1 MMTWLLRRIG
11 LSVVLVWVVA
21 TLVFLAIRFVP
32 GDPAE
37 MLLSQGGVSPDPS
50 AIQDLRDQ
58 LGLDRPMLQQYV
70 ADLAHAVRG
79 DLGVSLQDSSPVSDN
94 IARRLPRTLE
104 LIGAATIIAIAFGVP
119 AGTLAA
125 IRAGRGFDRAASA
138 LSALALSVPVFVLG
152 TLLVLL
158 FAQRLHWVAAGGY
171 VALAANPGQH
181 LLLLL
186 LPALTIAAGLGA
198 AIFRMTRAAVL
209 DVATQDWVRTARA
222 KGLGDGRILL
232 HHMLRN
238 AATPIVTIVALH
250 MGSLLGGTVL
260 VEYVFNWPGLSG
272 MLVDAVYARDY
283 PEVVGIILVIS
294 VLFVALNLLLDIA
307 YAVLDPRVRQ
317 HA

>member
-1 MMTWLLRRIG
+1 MLIWLLRRVG
-11 LSVVLVWVVA
+11 LAVALVWIVA

-37 MLLSQGGVSPDPS
+37 MLLSQGGVSPDPA
-50 AIQDLRDQ
+50 AIQDLHDQ
-58 LGLDRPMLQQYV
+58 LGLDRPILQQY
-70 ADLAHAVRG
+70 ALDLTRALQG
-79 DLGVSLQDSSPVSDN
+79 DLGVSLQDGSPVSDN

-104 LIGAATIIAIAFGVP
+104 LIGAATLIALLIGVP

-125 IRAGRGFDRAASA
+125 VRAGSWLDRAASA
-138 LSALALSVPVFVLG
+138 LAAVALSVPVFVLG

-171 VALAANPGQH
+171 VALAAHPAQH

-186 LPALTIAAGLGA
+186 LPALTIAAGLA
-198 AIFRMTRAAVL
+198 ASVLRMTRAAIL
-209 DVATQDWVRTARA
+209 DVASQDWVRTARA
-222 KGLGDGRILL
+222 KGLGEGRILL

-238 AATPIVTIVALH
+238 ALTPVVTIVALN

-294 VLFVALNLLLDIA
+294 VLFVALNLVLDLA
-307 YAVLDPRVRQ
+307 YAWLDPRVR

>member
-1 MMTWLLRRIG
+1 MLGWIARRVG
-11 LSVVLVWVVA
+11 VSLVLVWIVA
-21 TLVFLAIRFVP
+21 TLVFLAIRLVP

-37 MLLSQGGVSPDPS
+37 LLLSQGGMSPDPGTV
-50 AIQDLRDQ
+50 QELRDQ
-58 LGLDRPMLQQYV
+58 LGLERPVLQQYV
-70 ADLAHAVRG
+70 TDLSRAARG
-79 DLGVSLQDSSPVSDN
+79 DLGVSMQDGSPVSDN

-104 LIGAATIIAIAFGVP
+104 LIGAAALIAVLMGVP

-125 IRAGRGFDRAASA
+125 VRSGGLFDRVATA
-138 LSALALSVPVFVLG
+138 LSALALSIPVFVLG

-171 VALAANPGQH
+171 VALATAPGQH
-181 LLLLL
+181 LLLLMM
-186 LPALTIAAGLGA
+186 PALTIAAGLGA
-198 AIFRMTRAAVL
+198 AVFRMTRASVL
-209 DVATQDWVRTARA
+209 DVAAQDWVRTARA
-222 KGLGDGRILL
+222 KGLGEGRILV

-238 AATPIVTIVALH
+238 AATPVVTIVALH

-272 MLVDAVYARDY
+272 MLVEAVYARDY

-294 VLFVALNLLLDIA
+294 VLFVGLNLLLDFA
-307 YAVLDPRVRQ
+307 YALLDPRVR

>member
-1 MMTWLLRRIG
+1 MLTWLLRRIG
-11 LSVVLVWVVA
+11 LSIALVWVVA

-37 MLLSQGGVSPDPS
+37 MLLSQGGISPDPA

-58 LGLDRPMLQQYV
+58 LGLDRPVLGQYV
-70 ADLAHAVRG
+70 TDLTHALRG
-79 DLGVSLQDSSPVSDN
+79 DLGLSLQDSSSVSDN

-104 LIGAATIIAIAFGVP
+104 LILVATIIAIVLGVP

-125 IRAGRGFDRAASA
+125 IRAGTGLDRALSA

-171 VALAANPGQH
+171 VAFAANPGQH
-181 LLLLL
+181 LLLLF
-186 LPALTIAAGLGA
+186 LPSLTIAAGLGA
-198 AIFRMTRAAVL
+198 AVFRMTRAAVL

-222 KGLGDGRILL
+222 KGLGENRILL

-294 VLFVALNLLLDIA
+294 VLFVALNLLLDVT
-307 YAVLDPRVRQ
+307 YAFLDPRVR